1 MMCDEKNY
9 IFFFLFCKKNVP
21 LRYYKEPKI
30 NSMIPNFQYPTPID
44 REVNW
49 DKSKTI
55 MSRTD
60 AAGVIDYV
68 NQVFC
73 DVCGYSTEELLG
85 SPHNIIRHPDMPRVI
100 FKVLWDN
107 IQQGINFHAVA
118 KNLAK
123 SGEYYWVVTD
133 FDIIKDAQG
142 KIISYLARRTSVP
155 TQSVEKYIA
164 PLYAKMLQVEAVG
177 GMEASGAYLANFL
190 KENGYIDYIDFIEN
204 AILEFK

>member
-1 MMCDEKNY
+1 MKNCTFVANFTREY
-9 IFFFLFCKKNVP
+9 
-21 LRYYKEPKI
+21 
-30 NSMIPNFQYPTPID
+30 MIPNFQYPTPID

-60 AAGVIDYV
+60 ATGTIDYV

-73 DVCGYSTEELLG
+73 DVCGYSAEELLG

-142 KIISYLARRTSVP
+142 KIASYLARRTSVS
-155 TQSVEKYIA
+155 TQSVQKYIA

-177 GMEASGAYLANFL
+177 GMEASGAYLENFL
-190 KENGYIDYIDFIEN
+190 KENGYIDYIDFIEH

>member
-1 MMCDEKNY
+1 VANFTREY
-9 IFFFLFCKKNVP
+9 
-21 LRYYKEPKI
+21 
-30 NSMIPNFQYPTPID
+30 MIPNFQYPTPID

-60 AAGVIDYV
+60 AAGTIDYV

-73 DVCGYSTEELLG
+73 DVCGYSAEELLG

-142 KIISYLARRTSVP
+142 KIASYLARRTSVP
-155 TQSVEKYIA
+155 TQSVQKYIA
-164 PLYAKMLQVEAVG
+164 PLYTKMLQVEAVG
-177 GMEASGAYLANFL
+177 GMEASGAYLENFL
-190 KENGYIDYIDFIEN
+190 KENGYIDYIDFIEH

>member
-1 MMCDEKNY
+1 
-9 IFFFLFCKKNVP
+9 
-21 LRYYKEPKI
+21 
-30 NSMIPNFQYPTPID
+30 MIPNFQYPTPID

-60 AAGVIDYV
+60 TAGVIDYV

-73 DVCGYSTEELLG
+73 DVCGYSAEELLG

-123 SGEYYWVVTD
+123 S
-133 FDIIKDAQG
+133 
-142 KIISYLARRTSVP
+142 RRTSVP

>member
-1 MMCDEKNY
+1 M
-9 IFFFLFCKKNVP
+9 
-21 LRYYKEPKI
+21 RYYKEPKI

-142 KIISYLARRTSVP
+142 KIVSYLARRTSVP

-164 PLYAKMLQVEAVG
+164 PLYAKMLQVEQVG
-177 GMEASGAYLANFL
+177 GMEASGAYLEKFL
-190 KENGYIDYIDFIEN
+190 KDNGYRDYIDFIET
-204 AILEFK
+204 AILEFKN

>member
-60 AAGVIDYV
+60 TAGVIDYV

-73 DVCGYSTEELLG
+73 DVCGYSAEELLG

-123 SGEYYWVVTD
+123 SGEYYWVVTSRMP
-133 FDIIKDAQG
+133 KG
-142 KIISYLARRTSVP
+142 RLLATWHA
-155 TQSVEKYIA
+155 A
-164 PLYAKMLQVEAVG
+164 PLYL
-177 GMEASGAYLANFL
+177 L
-190 KENGYIDYIDFIEN
+190 KVWKSISLPSMPKCY
-204 AILEFK
+204 K